1 MIVVHNHLGGIE
13 YTKEFFYSLISTTAE
28 NCFGVSAMNSSTA
41 KERLAEMFPEAG
53 RFFKIPKG
61 VNVRIKDGKVSM
73 AIHISVMYGVNISA
87 VVSSIRNKLRYA
99 VEEQTQLPVEAIDV
113 YIDGLTA

>member
-13 YTKEFFYSLISTTAE
+13 FTRDFFVSLISTTAE
-28 NCFGVSAMNSSTA
+28 NCFGVSAMNASSA
-41 KERLAEMFPEAG
+41 KERVAELIPEFG

-61 VNVRIKDGKVSM
+61 VHVRVKDGKVRMS
-73 AIHISVMYGVNISA
+73 IHISVMYGVNISA

-99 VEEQTQLPVEAIDV
+99 VEEQTQLPVESIDV